1 MPNSYVKPFEAQVT
15 AKTIAMNCGLID
27 LTQYVERPGTDPT
40 YCEYE
45 NAGSTAKLGEVIS
58 VKVFQTNATSLSK
71 TVSAKSSYPRQTKKG
86 YQFVVK
92 HEYLE
97 RVTTPDGKVY
107 DEPVSIYLVGKTTN
121 GSSMVTSADW
131 FDEFSRLAGTMFAVN
146 ADQTAFEVVH
156 PRIEKILRGFTRVLS

>member
-15 AKTIAMNCGLID
+15 ANTIAMNCGLID

-71 TVSAKSSYPRQTKKG
+71 QYLQSLATHARLRKDTSLSLSMNTSKG
-86 YQFVVK
+86 
-92 HEYLE
+92 
-97 RVTTPDGKVY
+97 
-107 DEPVSIYLVGKTTN
+107 
-121 GSSMVTSADW
+121 
-131 FDEFSRLAGTMFAVN
+131 
-146 ADQTAFEVVH
+146 
-156 PRIEKILRGFTRVLS
+156 